1 MTTVPVICTIRCVSK
16 SWSAER
22 CQTHRLRRMVKLN
35 LRVEGGVPA
44 LEAFLEIPEN
54 RERIEEF
61 ALRRSE
67 EWGMIGQTV
76 DIDYICD
83 DDEYNLSDDE

>member
-1 MTTVPVICTIRCVSK
+1 
-16 SWSAER
+16 
-22 CQTHRLRRMVKLN
+22 MVKLN